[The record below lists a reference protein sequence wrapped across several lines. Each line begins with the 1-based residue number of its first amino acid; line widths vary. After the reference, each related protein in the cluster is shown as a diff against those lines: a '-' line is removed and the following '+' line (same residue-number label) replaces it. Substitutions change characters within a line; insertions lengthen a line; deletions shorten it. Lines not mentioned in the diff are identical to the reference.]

1 MSVCHAIYSYR
12 ESLSANFLLTAL
24 QWPVRTYEMILAPY
38 SNVLE
43 RLTGAVG
50 ERALERGEELLIG
63 AGVAYQKEIYSGD
76 PAKTLVTMAIE
87 WVAIPSSWSRGREAL
102 RSALL
107 GSVSRGY
114 NKPRLYPSPLLNAWI
129 QPPKRFKPIR
139 LISRRHHPT

>member
-1 MSVCHAIYSYR
+1 
-12 ESLSANFLLTAL
+12 
-24 QWPVRTYEMILAPY
+24 MILAPY
-38 SNVLE
+38 SNVPE

-50 ERALERGEELLIG
+50 ERALESGEELLIG

-102 RSALL
+102 CSALL
-107 GSVSRGY
+107 GSVSMGY
-114 NKPRLYPSPLLNAWI
+114 NKPRPYPSPLLNAWI
-129 QPPKRFKPIR
+129 RPPKRLKTIR